1 MLEMAVGTN
10 WLGPNEGSPLK
21 NQTLMSFNAATG
33 VNFHAIKEAAFFR
46 IAPPTKKTKVKKRN
60 LFQHIQFSEP
70 VETGKDRQKPSLG

>member
-33 VNFHAIKEAAFFR
+33 VNFHAIKEAAFFPDC
-46 IAPPTKKTKVKKRN
+46 ATNKKN
-60 LFQHIQFSEP
+60 
-70 VETGKDRQKPSLG
+70 